1 MQAFVTGGSR
11 GIGRAIVLKFVTEGV
26 ACAFTYAGHEAAA
39 EETISLA
46 SQINSD
52 VTVRSYRLDVRD
64 PSAVEAVV
72 DTVIDDFDTI
82 DAVVN
87 NAGIVRN
94 NAAALMAD
102 EEWNEVIDTNLS
114 GPFYV
119 MRSFLMHFLANKG
132 GRFINIS
139 SLAQD
144 GASGQANYAAS
155 KAGLIGLTRTFA
167 REYGAKGI
175 TTNIVTVGLV
185 ETDMVKNSMADQLRE
200 TWLSY
205 CPMKRLGTSEEI
217 ASAVSYLTQPEA
229 GFINGEVLRVS
240 GGLTYV
246 P

>member
-1 MQAFVTGGSR
+1 MNAFVTGGSR
-11 GIGRAIVLKFVTEGV
+11 GIGRAIVLRMAEGG
-26 ACAFTYAGHEAAA
+26 AGCAFTYAGNEQAA
-39 EETISLA
+39 EETVRLA
-46 SQINSD
+46 REIAPESD
-52 VTVRSYRLDVRD
+52 VRPYRMDVKNPD
-64 PSAVEAVV
+64 EVETTAE
-72 DTVIDDFDTI
+72 TAIDDFGTI

-94 NAAALMAD
+94 NAAALMSD
-102 EEWNEVIDTNLS
+102 EEWREVIDTNLN

-119 MRSFLMHFLANKG
+119 IRSFLMHFLANHG
-132 GRFINIS
+132 GRCINIS

-144 GASGQANYAAS
+144 GASGQINYAAS
-155 KAGLIGLTRTFA
+155 KAGLIGMTRTLA

-185 ETDMVKNSMADQLRE
+185 ETDMVKDSMADQLRE

-205 CPMKRLGTSEEI
+205 CPMKRLGTAEEI
-217 ASAVSYLTQPEA
+217 ASAVWYLIQPEA
-229 GFINGEVLRVS
+229 GFINGEILRVS